1 MASGDTVGLVLAGGG
16 ARGAYEAG
24 AVSVL
29 LPHLEARGERPRLLV
44 GTSVGAMTAAYLASV
59 GHLDA
64 EDAVARLLERW
75 REVGKGEVIRSIV
88 SRGGPSTVLRYAGEV
103 LGVPGVRLTGLLDPA
118 PLTATLDGW
127 MDWRALRRNVR
138 SGAVDALA
146 VVATS
151 VASAR
156 STVFVEGRTREEL
169 FNSYGIDYEPVRILN
184 VHVRAS
190 CAIPTFFPAVRIDSP
205 KHARGWYFDG
215 GTRLNTPIKPVLD
228 LGADRL
234 VLLATDSLER
244 SRVAP
249 RDEPEGAPDFSDGA
263 IELLQATLVDP
274 LMNDVR
280 MLGKINLLAGFAAGS
295 SDVDRYQEA
304 RGKRPYR
311 PIPYIF
317 VAPSSRGALGRRASE
332 VFDDRFGGLKGL
344 RSPDFALL
352 TRLLGGEGRSHGE
365 LLSYLFFEHDFVDGL
380 IEMGRSDATS
390 WLEQVDGGPAGPWYL
405 NPVDELLDGKA

>member
-1 MASGDTVGLVLAGGG
+1 MAGGDTVGLVLAGGG

-44 GTSVGAMTAAYLASV
+44 GTSVGAMTAVYLASV

-64 EDAVARLLERW
+64 EDAVSGLLERW
-75 REVGKGEVIRSIV
+75 REVGKGEVFSPIIR
-88 SRGGPSTVLRYAGEV
+88 RGGPLLRYTGKV
-103 LGVPGVRLTGLLDPA
+103 LGVPGVRLSGLLDPA

-127 MDWRALRRNVR
+127 IDWRALHRNVR

-151 VASAR
+151 AASAR
-156 STVFVEGRTREEL
+156 STVFVEGRTRKEL
-169 FNSYGIDYEPVRILN
+169 FSSYGIDYEPVRIAN

-190 CAIPTFFPAVRIDSP
+190 AAIPTFFPAVSIDSP
-205 KHARGWYFDG
+205 ARARGWYFDG

-228 LGADRL
+228 LDADRL
-234 VLLATDSLER
+234 VLLATDSIER
-244 SRVAP
+244 TRVPPA
-249 RDEPEGAPDFSDGA
+249 EAPDAAPEFSGGA
-263 IELLQATLVDP
+263 VELLQATLVDP
-274 LMNDVR
+274 LCNDVR
-280 MLGKINLLAGFAAGS
+280 MLGKINLLAGAAAGGS

-311 PIPYIF
+311 QIPYIF
-317 VAPSSRGALGRRASE
+317 VAPSSRGALGRRTTE
-332 VFDDRFGGLKGL
+332 VFSHRYAGLKGL

-352 TRLLGGEGRSHGE
+352 TRLLGGVGDSHGE
-365 LLSYLFFEHDFVDGL
+365 LLSYLFFEHEFVDGL
-380 IEMGRSDATS
+380 IEMGRSDARS
-390 WLEQVDGGPAGPWYL
+390 WLERVDSPEAPWYL
-405 NPVDELLDGKA
+405 DPVDQLLGGTA